1 MSKIS
6 TFKLEG
12 LVAATFTPF
21 DEDGNIAFSKFEDY
35 CEHLVRNDVN
45 QVYVNGTTG
54 EGMSLT
60 LEERKQVVEKWIEIG
75 KNRLKKIV
83 VQVGALNL
91 HDSLEM
97 VHHAV
102 GAGADAIATVPSL
115 FFRPTSIDSLVE
127 YCKKIA
133 AAAPELPFYYYHLPS
148 VTGVELNME
157 DFMRAAVHEIP
168 SLVGIKFSSKDL
180 VDMIGILNIPAPHR
194 ADGKL
199 NVVFGCDEQLMAA
212 MTLGADGSVGSTCN
226 FMAAVY
232 HRMFGF
238 TSNFNLV
245 EARKEQ
251 YRSQQLCR
259 IMYRYGSL
267 WGNNVAA
274 LKYLMAMAGPNMGP
288 PRPPMRKAT
297 LAEFNQFKS
306 EISDLGFF
314 DWLK

>member
-1 MSKIS
+1 
-6 TFKLEG
+6 
-12 LVAATFTPF
+12 
-21 DEDGNIAFSKFEDY
+21 
-35 CEHLVRNDVN
+35 
-45 QVYVNGTTG
+45 
-54 EGMSLT
+54 MSLT
-60 LEERKQVVEKWIEIG
+60 LEERKQVVEKWIEVG
-75 KNRLKKIV
+75 KNRLKTIV
-83 VQVGALNL
+83 VHVGALNL
-91 HDSLEM
+91 PDSLEL

-115 FFRPTSIDSLVE
+115 FFKPTSIDSLLE
-127 YCKKIA
+127 YCKTIA

-157 DFMRAAVHEIP
+157 DFMGAAVREIP

-199 NVVFGCDEQLMAA
+199 NVMFGCDEQLMAA

-232 HRMFGF
+232 LRMFRHI
-238 TSNFNLV
+238 NDLNLV

-251 YRSQQLCR
+251 HKSQKVCR
-259 IMYRYGSL
+259 IIYRYGSL

-274 LKYLMAMAGPNMGP
+274 LKYLMPMVGPNLGP

-297 LAEFNQFKS
+297 PAEFNQFKS